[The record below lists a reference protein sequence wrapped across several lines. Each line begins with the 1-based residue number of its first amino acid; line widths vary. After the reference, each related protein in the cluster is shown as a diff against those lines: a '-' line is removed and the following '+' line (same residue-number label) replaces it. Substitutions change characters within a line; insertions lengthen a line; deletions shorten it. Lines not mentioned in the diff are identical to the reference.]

1 LSTGTLVSVDRKP
14 EDLGLRVL
22 DSPDSPAD
30 PEALAQLRHG
40 VAGLDLAAPP
50 VALPDLHLKRDK
62 EMPSSIA
69 VATTEAVQPTL
80 TSASVNC
87 GMALIAT
94 DLPKPDAAAVGDFF
108 RNVRERYPYP
118 PTYRRD
124 LTREEVVRCAAE
136 GGAYAAERFGVDPAE
151 LDRVE
156 ERGHLDVER
165 YGGRER
171 VRRELPW
178 SVAQLARIRFGTIG
192 PSNHFAEFQEVEQI
206 FDVEIAELL
215 GVKVGQVTLQ
225 FHGGGGSLP
234 GELGMLFGRRKR
246 YPRAVQVQMAVQK
259 PLYHLGRARSV
270 EELRRRRAL
279 YFSNPYPPVDRAGEE
294 GERLLLANAMAM
306 NYGFAFR
313 LSTYANLQALFR
325 KTFGPTEARLIV
337 DSPHNSIYE
346 EEVEGELALVHR
358 HNAARAYPAARM
370 AGHPLFSQTGQ
381 PLLLPGTNRTSSYLC
396 VAAERASTSIYS
408 AAHGAGTNVKRF
420 AQQGLSQPDRRG
432 RTTLRFDYSRAT
444 PTTVPQLDDR
454 GVDDVLEVL
463 STNGVVRPVARLRP
477 FAVLN

>member
-1 LSTGTLVSVDRKP
+1 
-14 EDLGLRVL
+14 
-22 DSPDSPAD
+22 
-30 PEALAQLRHG
+30 
-40 VAGLDLAAPP
+40 
-50 VALPDLHLKRDK
+50 
-62 EMPSSIA
+62 
-69 VATTEAVQPTL
+69 
-80 TSASVNC
+80 
-87 GMALIAT
+87 
-94 DLPKPDAAAVGDFF
+94 
-108 RNVRERYPYP
+108 
-118 PTYRRD
+118 
-124 LTREEVVRCAAE
+124 
-136 GGAYAAERFGVDPAE
+136 
-151 LDRVE
+151 
-156 ERGHLDVER
+156 
-165 YGGRER
+165 
-171 VRRELPW
+171 
-178 SVAQLARIRFGTIG
+178 
-192 PSNHFAEFQEVEQI
+192 
-206 FDVEIAELL
+206 
-215 GVKVGQVTLQ
+215 
-225 FHGGGGSLP
+225 
-234 GELGMLFGRRKR
+234 
-246 YPRAVQVQMAVQK
+246 MAVQK
-259 PLYHLGRARSV
+259 PLYHFGRARSV